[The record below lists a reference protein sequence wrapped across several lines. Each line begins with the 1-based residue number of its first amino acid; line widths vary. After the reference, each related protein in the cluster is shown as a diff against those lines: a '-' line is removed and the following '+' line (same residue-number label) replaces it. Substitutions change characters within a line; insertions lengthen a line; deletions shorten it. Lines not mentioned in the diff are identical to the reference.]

1 MAKTAKETPK
11 ARHFAFLLY
20 PESCPPDWV
29 EKVEGIGQPV
39 AISPLHNMD
48 KTERKSYDALRKEAK
63 RKLNAE
69 LSIDNL
75 EQAEEIKAR
84 IYAEIQQR
92 ENSLPMYK
100 KGHYHLLFVA
110 DNPVTADSVRR
121 KLQRALGQQAV
132 AHVEIVDNMEGAYL
146 YLTHES
152 KDAIAKH
159 KHVYDKKEIVL
170 LNNFDIERYITLDRE
185 QKIDILLQ
193 IKHIICEYGIPNI
206 IDLEMWL
213 AENGE
218 AYGLNNEQQI
228 MAVVRE
234 NVGYIRLYLD
244 GAWQRSQRV
253 VAGGADNETD

>member
-1 MAKTAKETPK
+1 MAKAKETPK
-11 ARHFAFLLY
+11 ARYFAFLIY
-20 PESCPPDWV
+20 PESAPEDWIERL
-29 EKVEGIGQPV
+29 EKIGQPM
-39 AISPLHNMD
+39 AISPIHDKD

-69 LSIDNL
+69 LTIDNL
-75 EQAEEIKAR
+75 EETEQIKAR

-100 KGHYHLLFVA
+100 KAHYHVLYVA
-110 DNPVTADSVRR
+110 NNTVTSDSVRR
-121 KLQRALGQQAV
+121 KIQRALGQQAV

-159 KHVYDKKEIVL
+159 KHVYDKADIKR
-170 LNNFDIERYITLDRE
+170 LNNFDVERYITLDRE

-193 IKHIICEYGIPNI
+193 IKHIICEFGIPNI
-206 IDLEMWL
+206 IDLELWL
-213 AENGE
+213 EKNGE

-228 MAVVRE
+228 MSVVRE